1 MQHFQLHPLPQE
13 KADVDLSSTF
23 TEEQLLAG
31 RQLLNGSAQFR
42 LGVAK
47 LEQLPPLK
55 GIEIAVAGR
64 SNVGKSTL
72 INAVTGVN
80 GLARASNT
88 PGRTRE
94 LNFFNVGQN
103 CTLVDMPGYGYA
115 KASKKDVKQ
124 WQSVLRGYLRGRVGL
139 TRAFVLIDARHGI
152 MTPDIEMFEMLDDAA
167 VAYQIVITK
176 SDKIKPSE
184 LESLNA
190 ETLAL
195 IKKRAAAYPTIHIT
209 SAEKAFGI
217 DELRAEIAMLAKG

>member
-1 MQHFQLHPLPQE
+1 M
-13 KADVDLSSTF
+13 
-23 TEEQLLAG
+23 
-31 RQLLNGSAQFR
+31 
-42 LGVAK
+42 GVAK

-55 GIEIAVAGR
+55 GIEIAFAGR

-72 INAVTGVN
+72 LNAVTGVN

-94 LNFFNVGQN
+94 LNFFDVGHNVS
-103 CTLVDMPGYGYA
+103 LVDMPGYGYA

-139 TRAFVLIDARHGI
+139 TRAFVLIDARHGV

-167 VAYQIVITK
+167 VAYQLVITK

-184 LESLNA
+184 LESLTA
-190 ETLAL
+190 ETLAV
-195 IKKRAAAYPTIHIT
+195 IKKRAAAYPAIHIT

-217 DELRAEIAMLAKG
+217 DELRAEIARLLKA

>member
-1 MQHFQLHPLPQE
+1 MTLAFT
-13 KADVDLSSTF
+13 AD
-23 TEEQLLAG
+23 QLLAG
-31 RQLLNGSAQFR
+31 RQLLNGSAVFR
-42 LGVAK
+42 LGVAQ
-47 LEQLPPLK
+47 LEQLPPLR
-55 GIEIAVAGR
+55 GVEIAFAGR

-94 LNFFNVGQN
+94 LNFFDVGPN
-103 CTLVDMPGYGYA
+103 LSLVDMPGYGYA

-124 WQSVLRGYLRGRVGL
+124 WQAVLRGYLRGRVGL

-152 MTPDIEMFEMLDDAA
+152 MTPDMEMFEMLDDAA

-190 ETLAL
+190 ETLAI
-195 IKKRAAAYPTIHIT
+195 IKKRAAAYPTIHMT
-209 SAEKAFGI
+209 SAEKALGI
-217 DELRAEIAMLAKG
+217 DELKAEIAGLVADAP